1 MGGRLPEAGNASK
14 ETYERKDRWRHFR
27 QRECS
32 QPGLEKDLCRCKHLS
47 GGEGITLSAVL

>member
-1 MGGRLPEAGNASK
+1 MGGRLQEAGNTSK